1 MKRRDFFKQAL
12 AGTAV
17 TMAAPLRNAYANE
30 KPTESLAL
38 ALAGTAGPSSSTYT
52 RRFNTGPPCDSKL
65 EEGLRK
71 LADSMMA
78 PPDEARKS
86 ESDVDAGYTY
96 FGQFIDHDLTLD
108 LSPVENPSSDAQTIA
123 NFRMPFLDLDQVYG
137 GGPNLSPFLYERVTK
152 KEDRGCERFL
162 IGKTTGGL
170 AQYNDLPRNP
180 EGMALT
186 GDPRQDENLVL
197 AQLHVAFLKLH
208 NVVIGDEGMLTSS
221 AHYRRPGESDF
232 AAARRAVAWHYQW
245 LVRNDYLSKI
255 LHPDVFK
262 ELPALEQAKLAA
274 KTTFQIPIEFS
285 AAAFRFGH
293 SMVRD
298 EYMFNGT
305 QDAAHG
311 GSVHLQDLF
320 DQTGATD
327 GFLALPTDWV
337 IDWHRFFGTGSSS
350 NKAQKID
357 TEISNGL
364 YYLGIKTTRQFS
376 VSSTPANADAA
387 LPARTLLRGAR
398 MRLPTGQMVADALKV
413 KRLETNQIL
422 AGENVKLL
430 MKYDFHTNT
439 PLWFYILKES
449 EVNNYQKPYDRLGRV
464 GSWIIAD
471 TMIGALAADPRSYLH
486 ADPKLGNWE
495 PTFKSDAPT
504 NLPYS
509 LKNLLEFIATT
520 HDSST

>member
-1 MKRRDFFKQAL
+1 LKRRDFFKQAL

-17 TMAAPLRNAYANE
+17 TMAGPLRNAYANE
-30 KPTESLAL
+30 NAAESLAR
-38 ALAGTAGPSSSTYT
+38 AGTAGPSSSTYT
-52 RRFNTGPPCDSKL
+52 RRFSMGPPCDSKL

-78 PPDEARKS
+78 APDQARKS
-86 ESDVDAGYTY
+86 ESDVEAGYTY

-108 LSPVENPSSDAQTIA
+108 LSPLDTPSSDAQTIP
-123 NFRMPFLDLDQVYG
+123 NFRTPFLDLDQIYG
-137 GGPNLSPFLYERVTK
+137 GGPNLSPFLYEKVTK
-152 KEDRGCERFL
+152 NEDRGCEQFL
-162 IGKTTGGL
+162 IGKTNGGSP
-170 AQYNDLPRNP
+170 QYNDLPRNP
-180 EGMALT
+180 QGVALT

-221 AHYRRPGESDF
+221 PHYRRLGESDF
-232 AAARRAVAWHYQW
+232 AAARRAVTWHYQW

-262 ELPALEQAKLAA
+262 ELPALEKTKLAA

-285 AAAFRFGH
+285 VAAFRFGH

-298 EYMFNGT
+298 EYMFNGI
-305 QDAAHG
+305 QDAAHD
-311 GSVHLQDLF
+311 GSVHLHDLF
-320 DQTGATD
+320 DQTGASE

-357 TEISNGL
+357 TKISSGL
-364 YYLGIKTTRQFS
+364 YYLSIKTTKQFS
-376 VSSTPANADAA
+376 VTSKPENAEAA
-387 LPARTLLRGAR
+387 LPTRTLLRGSR
-398 MRLPTGQMVADALKV
+398 MRLLTGQKVAEDLNVPRLKPQ
-413 KRLETNQIL
+413 QIL
-422 AGENVKLL
+422 FGEDSKLL
-430 MKYDFHTNT
+430 MRYGFETDT

-464 GSWIIAD
+464 GSWIVAD
-471 TMIGALAADPRSYLH
+471 TIVGALAADPASYLH
-486 ADPKLGNWE
+486 ADPKLENWE

-504 NLPYS
+504 TLPYS

-520 HDSST
+520 HGSST

>member
-1 MKRRDFFKQAL
+1 LKRREFFKQAL

-17 TMAAPLRNAYANE
+17 AMTGPLGSAYATENA
-30 KPTESLAL
+30 TESLAR
-38 ALAGTAGPSSSTYT
+38 AGTAGPSSTTYT
-52 RRFNTGPPCDSKL
+52 RRFGMGPPCNSKL
-65 EEGLRK
+65 EEGLRG
-71 LADSMMA
+71 LAGSMMA
-78 PPDEARKS
+78 LPDPARQS

-108 LSPVENPSSDAQTIA
+108 LSPLENPSSDAQAIP
-123 NFRMPFLDLDQVYG
+123 NFRTPFLDLDQVYG
-137 GGPNLSPFLYERVTK
+137 GGPNLSPFLYEKVTK
-152 KEDRGCERFL
+152 NEDRGCERFL
-162 IGKTTGGL
+162 IGKTSGDSP
-170 AQYNDLPRNP
+170 QYNDLPRNLQ
-180 EGMALT
+180 GTALA

-208 NVVIGDEGMLTSS
+208 NVVIGDEAMLTSS
-221 AHYRRPGESDF
+221 AHYRRAGESDF
-232 AAARRAVAWHYQW
+232 AAARRAVTWHYQW

-262 ELPALEQAKLAA
+262 ELPALEKAKLAA
-274 KTTFQIPIEFS
+274 KAQFQIPIEFS

-327 GFLALPTDWV
+327 GFVALSTDWV

-357 TEISNGL
+357 TKISSGL
-364 YYLGIKTTRQFS
+364 YYLNVKTTKQFS
-376 VSSTPANADAA
+376 VTSKPENAETA

-398 MRLPTGQMVADALKV
+398 MRLPSGQTVADTLKV
-413 KRLETNQIL
+413 PRLQPYQIV
-422 AGENVKLL
+422 AGEDDKLL
-430 MKYDFHTNT
+430 MNYGFETDT

-449 EVNNYQKPYDRLGRV
+449 EVNNYQKSYDRLGRV
-464 GSWIIAD
+464 GSWIIAE
-471 TMIGALAADPRSYLH
+471 TIIGALTSDPTSYLH
-486 ADPKLGNWE
+486 ADPKLGKWE
-495 PTFKSDAPT
+495 PTFQSQAPT